1 MDFIAYNR
9 INIKVMVKTGL
20 TITKPLEENE
30 NQDRYLPLIYLF
42 TYFLPL
48 GALIKDWY
56 RGKNPT
62 KSPNIT
68 LAMDH
73 NVLNMMLIVVKL
85 KMMKESFIITILI
98 RMNLSQNLMAQIWKN
113 VKTKYDSMKQ
123 DSQV

>member
-1 MDFIAYNR
+1 
-9 INIKVMVKTGL
+9 
-20 TITKPLEENE
+20 
-30 NQDRYLPLIYLF
+30 
-42 TYFLPL
+42 
-48 GALIKDWY
+48 
-56 RGKNPT
+56 
-62 KSPNIT
+62 
-68 LAMDH
+68 MDH